1 MYTRIALTEA
11 QANLLVNLA
20 EEVFP
25 LTIGD
30 WDAIAEDLLVLEE
43 AGLAWCDYDGECG
56 ATEMGIDFSEVL
68 CGNEKY
74 GIVFGR
80 EGEDFAFYV

>member
-1 MYTRIALTEA
+1 MYTRIALTES

-56 ATEMGIDFSEVL
+56 ATEMGIDFSDVL
-68 CGNEKY
+68 CGYEKE
-74 GIVFGR
+74 GILFGR
-80 EGEDFAFYV
+80 EGEDFVFYV